1 MFVRG
6 TVFILAT
13 LAILFVISPI
23 LAGSTCLGII
33 PILVF
38 ATIYG
43 SKIREYQK
51 NIQEEK
57 ALMSN
62 VADESFGNI
71 RTVKAFSN
79 ELEETNKFQRHNLK
93 VFDISKARAVWYS
106 FFLFFV

>member
-13 LAILFVISPI
+13 LAILFIISPV
-23 LAGSTCLGII
+23 LAGSTFAGII

-43 SKIREYQK
+43 QKIRHYQK
-51 NIQEEK
+51 TIQEEK

-79 ELEETNKFQRHNLK
+79 ELEETVKFQKHNLQ
-93 VFDISKARAVWYS
+93 VFIVSKARAVWYA

>member
-13 LAILFVISPI
+13 LAILFLISPL
-23 LAGSTCLGII
+23 LAGSTLGAII

-38 ATIYG
+38 SAIYG
-43 SKIREYQK
+43 SKIRKYQK
-51 NIQEEK
+51 DIQEEK

-62 VADESFGNI
+62 VADESFGNV

-79 ELEETNKFQRHNLK
+79 EKEETQKF
-93 VFDISKARAVWYS
+93 
-106 FFLFFV
+106 